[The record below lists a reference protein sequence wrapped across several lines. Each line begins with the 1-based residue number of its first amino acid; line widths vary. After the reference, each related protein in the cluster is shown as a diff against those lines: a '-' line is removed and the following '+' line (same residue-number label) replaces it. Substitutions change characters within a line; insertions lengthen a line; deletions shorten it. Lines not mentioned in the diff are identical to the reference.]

1 MSKKGTTQKKY
12 QITSSPYEKIK
23 SPFQNTQKKRSYPK
37 EFIYFNRNQKMR
49 NLVITNPTTLADVES
64 TIEAEDAL
72 DIYQQVM
79 AEAAKCIQ
87 SCFRNSRY
95 FTEVRKPPVVE
106 NNTISL
112 DLSKSSNKNPE
123 TTYEQAQS
131 ETDKQLSSNNEVES
145 PHEDSDE
152 SQHEENQYDT
162 ENENIKEEEN
172 VDEDQIEENYEE
184 DHNEEEDEAQFND
197 EESIPNSNN
206 ENASEEE
213 NQSNVNPSSGVET
226 SGKNEEETEANE
238 MSNNF
243 DQNSNHEEETQAEVD
258 DEN

>member
-49 NLVITNPTTLADVES
+49 NLVFTDPTTLADVES

-95 FTEVRKPPVVE
+95 FTEVRQPPVVE

-112 DLSKSSNKNPE
+112 DLSKSSNQNPE
-123 TTYEQAQS
+123 TYEQAKS

-145 PHEDSDE
+145 PHEDSNE
-152 SQHEENQYDT
+152 SQHEENQYYT
-162 ENENIKEEEN
+162 ENENMEEEEN
-172 VDEDQIEENYEE
+172 VVEDQIEGNYEE
-184 DHNEEEDEAQFND
+184 DQNEEEDEAQLD
-197 EESIPNSNN
+197 EEENIPNSNN
-206 ENASEEE
+206 ENPSEEE
-213 NQSNVNPSSGVET
+213 NQSNVNRSSEVET
-226 SGKNEEETEANE
+226 SEKNEEETEANE
-238 MSNNF
+238 ISNNS
-243 DQNSNHEEETQAEVD
+243 DHNSNNEEETQAEVD
-258 DEN
+258 NEN